1 MTHDDFAF
9 EPVPGLPAKLPRGE
23 QMLWQGTPLWR
34 SLAWRGMY
42 VRPVAIYFALLMV
55 WRMYEGVIGGG
66 SLLAATAYALE
77 LLPVAL
83 AAIGVLLLLAWA
95 YARST
100 IYTITNRRLV
110 IRSGVALPMT
120 VNVPFNVIENAAL
133 RISPDGSGDI
143 PLRIA
148 KSQHV
153 YSLALWPNL
162 RPWNFSRPEPML
174 RAIKDAEKVAGI
186 LSTALAASL
195 TEEEASVAPPAVV
208 PKRLRVGATQTY
220 PADAAEMQGA
230 AS

>member
-23 QMLWQGTPLWR
+23 QILWQGAPLWR

-42 VRPVAIYFALLMV
+42 VRPVAIYFGILMAWRIYEALS
-55 WRMYEGVIGGG
+55 GGG
-66 SLLAATAYALE
+66 SLLAATVYALE
-77 LLPVAL
+77 LLP
-83 AAIGVLLLLAWA
+83 AAIAAITVLLILAWA

-100 IYTITNRRLV
+100 IYTITNRRV
-110 IRSGVALPMT
+110 VFRSGVALPMT
-120 VNVPFNVIENAAL
+120 VNVPFNVIDNAAL
-133 RISPDGSGDI
+133 RVFLDGSGDI
-143 PLRIA
+143 PLSIA

-162 RPWNFSRPEPML
+162 RPWNFSQPEPML

-186 LSTALAASL
+186 LSATLAASL
-195 TEEEASVAPPAVV
+195 NEEEDSVAQPVVV
-208 PKRLRVGATQTY
+208 PKRAPSKAIQTY
-220 PADAAEMQGA
+220 PAEAGEMQGA